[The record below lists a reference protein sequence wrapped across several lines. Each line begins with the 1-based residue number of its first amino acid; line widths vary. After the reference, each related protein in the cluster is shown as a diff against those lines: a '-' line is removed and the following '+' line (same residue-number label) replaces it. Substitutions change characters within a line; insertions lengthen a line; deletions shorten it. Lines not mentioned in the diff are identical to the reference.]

1 MLRLSKYRF
10 GTRDN
15 RKNGK
20 TIFPFWECA
29 LTKCPA
35 LSNWQCR
42 LKGDLFQS
50 CEVIHRDK
58 NRNTVVTE
66 ATCLFLSELK
76 YKGSNDLLPHHIERF
91 KENLDFI
98 PFCRKTVSL
107 R

>member
-42 LKGDLFQS
+42 LKGDSFQS
-50 CEVIHRDK
+50 CEVIRQQDVEK
-58 NRNTVVTE
+58 CQGCGGFVPELRSNTPRQ
-66 ATCLFLSELK
+66 K
-76 YKGSNDLLPHHIERF
+76 
-91 KENLDFI
+91 
-98 PFCRKTVSL
+98 
-107 R
+107 